1 MLTDNQIQLVTDSW
15 QKVLPIKETAAELF
29 YNRLFELDPSLKSL
43 FTGDMK
49 EQGDRLMNMIN
60 IAVNALNRLE
70 DVVPAIQAMGRRHKD
85 YRVEPRHYDTVAQ
98 ALLWTLGQGLGDAF
112 TPEVKDA
119 WTQVYGI
126 LAKTMIDAA
135 EGVSA

>member
-119 WTQVYGI
+119 WTQVYTL
-126 LAKTMIDAA
+126 LATTMIEASEAA
-135 EGVSA
+135 

>member
-1 MLTDNQIQLVTDSW
+1 MLTDQQIQLVTDSW
-15 QKVLPIKETAAELF
+15 QKVVPISETAADLF
-29 YNRLFELDPSLKSL
+29 YTRLFELDPSLQSL
-43 FTGDMK
+43 FSGDMK
-49 EQGDRLMNMIN
+49 IQGERLMNMIN

-85 YRVEPRHYDTVAQ
+85 YRVEPAHYDTVAQ
-98 ALLWTLGQGLGDAF
+98 ALLWTLGQGLGPAF

-126 LAKTMIDAA
+126 LANTMIDAA
-135 EGVSA
+135 NNA

>member
-1 MLTDNQIQLVTDSW
+1 MLTDQQIQLVTDSW
-15 QKVLPIKETAAELF
+15 QKVVPISETAADLF
-29 YNRLFELDPSLKSL
+29 YTRLFELDPSLQSL
-43 FTGDMK
+43 FSGDMK
-49 EQGDRLMNMIN
+49 IQGERLMNMIN

-85 YRVEPRHYDTVAQ
+85 YRVEPAHYDTVAQ
-98 ALLWTLGQGLGDAF
+98 ALLWTLGQGLGPAF

-126 LAKTMIDAA
+126 LANTMIDAA
-135 EGVSA
+135 TNA

>member
-1 MLTDNQIQLVTDSW
+1 MLTDTQIQLVTDSW

-29 YNRLFELDPSLKSL
+29 YGRLFELDPSLQAL
-43 FTGDMK
+43 FKGDMK
-49 EQGDRLMNMIN
+49 EQGERLMNMIN

-85 YRVEPRHYDTVAQ
+85 YGVQRAHYDTVAQ
-98 ALLWTLGQGLGDAF
+98 ALLWTLGQGLGPAF

-119 WTQVYGI
+119 WTQVYTL
-126 LAKTMIDAA
+126 LATTMIEASEAA
-135 EGVSA
+135 